1 MSVLQL
7 KNCNLQTQPDL
18 SRSQATRLSFA
29 GNSISAFFTE
39 YLPPNLEYL
48 DLGNN
53 YLAEDGIPFVLL
65 DSIQELLL
73 DSNNICRLDGIHW
86 PTSLKTLRL
95 DNNCIRSLPEG
106 LPPTLEKLS
115 ARHTNILQIQTLP
128 ATLKELLINLT
139 LLNKLPRRIHLE
151 VLEAHTNHLVSSG
164 LPYDWGLRLRIL
176 NLANNRLKE
185 FPRNLPNCL
194 EQLHLQYNQIEVV
207 PSLPNNLHVLSI
219 GHNKIKSISLKK
231 RQTPLTYIQLTDN
244 ELTFSLQEFQM
255 IHRETWARSIDESDN
270 WCGLKFTLAS
280 DSIKRVWRRYCLKK
294 TLRTWLKTARVR
306 QELVATA
313 MHPSR
318 YGQFEDLAPTQ
329 QTTINKN
336 NHFMK
341 ALSQ

>member
-1 MSVLQL
+1 MNVLQL

-39 YLPPNLEYL
+39 YLPQNLQHL

-53 YLAEDGIPFVLL
+53 YLAEDGIPFVLP
-65 DSIQELLL
+65 DSIEELFL

-115 ARHTNILQIQTLP
+115 ARHTNILQIHTLP
-128 ATLKELLINLT
+128 ATLKELIINLT

-151 VLEAHTNHLVSSG
+151 VLEAHTNHLTTSG
-164 LPYDWGLRLRIL
+164 LPHDWGLRLRIL

-185 FPRNLPNCL
+185 FPRRLPDCL
-194 EQLHLQYNQIEVV
+194 EQLHLQYNLIELV
-207 PSLPNNLHVLSI
+207 PALPTNLQVLSI
-219 GHNKIKSISLKK
+219 GHNKVNNIVFT
-231 RQTPLTYIQLTDN
+231 RRRTPLTYVQLTDN
-244 ELTFSLQEFQM
+244 QLAFSVVEFQM
-255 IHRETWARSIDESDN
+255 IHRDCIWATTVDESDN
-270 WCGLKFTLAS
+270 WVGLKFEIAS
-280 DSIKRVWRRYCLKK
+280 DLIKRVWRRYRLKK
-294 TLRTWLKTARVR
+294 TLRTWLKTARVKE
-306 QELVATA
+306 ELIATA

-318 YGQFEDLAPTQ
+318 YGNF
-329 QTTINKN
+329 
-336 NHFMK
+336 
-341 ALSQ
+341 